1 MKNRAL
7 KSVVQILA
15 TLNKYCNLKTSKI
28 FKTWH
33 FILCYSKH
41 TKANFLAIART
52 QKENTKENTLF
63 QEQQKQNRQSK
74 YYRVASHKAFSL

>member
-33 FILCYSKH
+33 FILCYSKR
-41 TKANFLAIART
+41 TKANFIVIART
-52 QKENTKENTLF
+52 QKENTLF

-74 YYRVASHKAFSL
+74 YYRVAAI